1 MQQLFTEELF
11 GLEQR
16 NTLYRSLAI
25 LSAHPPS
32 KHKVGCFPT
41 MVAMVEP

>member
-16 NTLYRSLAI
+16 NKVYSSLAI

-32 KHKVGCFPT
+32 KHGRFPT
-41 MVAMVEP
+41 MVAIVEP

>member
-16 NTLYRSLAI
+16 NKVYRSLAL

-32 KHKVGCFPT
+32 KHKVGRFPT
-41 MVAMVEP
+41 MVAMVKP